1 MRLITN
7 TRIETGR
14 LTTPSGVDYVG
25 FKVTIGSMLDPASVT
40 RTYDDIEAILHQNK
54 VEYKTHEEHRPDGK
68 FKSYTVST

>member
-1 MRLITN
+1 
-7 TRIETGR
+7 
-14 LTTPSGVDYVG
+14 
-25 FKVTIGSMLDPASVT
+25 MLDPASVT